1 MSCSV
6 SYNESRTITGYGCEH
21 ADCCLRLDDFCC
33 HYETDQPVLP
43 CSGVKY
49 GFTLAVLEGPNTI
62 PTLWDATQDFM
73 GELLKHCSY

>member
-1 MSCSV
+1 MCKRS
-6 SYNESRTITGYGCEH
+6 
-21 ADCCLRLDDFCC
+21 DCWLRLDVFCC
-33 HYETDQPVLP
+33 RCEVDGLVLLP

-73 GELLKHCSY
+73 GEIASPSTAYPKTHDHIICA

>member
-1 MSCSV
+1 MQSV
-6 SYNESRTITGYGCEH
+6 VSVEMTS
-21 ADCCLRLDDFCC
+21 LL
-33 HYETDQPVLP
+33 LP

-73 GELLKHCSY
+73 GGSPSPLT